1 MKKGDALILI
11 KKYTSED
18 DCLFCQKYGKLSIE
32 KISFAPLLNRVYFY
46 LILYKALYTKYS

>member
-46 LILYKALYTKYS
+46 FILYKALYTKYS